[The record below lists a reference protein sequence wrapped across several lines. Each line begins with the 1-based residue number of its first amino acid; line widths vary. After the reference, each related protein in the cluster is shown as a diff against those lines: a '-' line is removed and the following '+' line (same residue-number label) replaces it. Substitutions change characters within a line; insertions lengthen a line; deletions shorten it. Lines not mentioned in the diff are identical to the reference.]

1 MSLFQSNL
9 RKQIR
14 NLPKILNFVKIIHYY
29 SKLFTGVL
37 RLYRLRLLALDP
49 QYTDHDVAAK
59 SLSHAREAFASARR
73 YVEGTWK
80 EYQFGE
86 DVPGWIRWALH
97 QRRQKGLRE
106 IPMGPDIVRL
116 PGGEE
121 LDVWTLTLR
130 EPLRDVGGNASLAPP
145 ATMLEE

>member
-1 MSLFQSNL
+1 M
-9 RKQIR
+9 
-14 NLPKILNFVKIIHYY
+14 PKILNFVKIIHYY

>member
-1 MSLFQSNL
+1 MQFN
-9 RKQIR
+9 
-14 NLPKILNFVKIIHYY
+14 
-29 SKLFTGVL
+29 
-37 RLYRLRLLALDP
+37 
-49 QYTDHDVAAK
+49 DVAAK
-59 SLSHAREAFASARR
+59 SLRYAREAFASARR

-106 IPMGPDIVRL
+106 IPMGPDILRL